1 MNYTLADVGWYSIS
15 TLRDQSLE
23 YHLASLRKFYPDIT
37 VYSVDN
43 NIGRYDIR
51 PVAEKYSSKILLN
64 DTLLS
69 LTVNQ
74 TKWSQELFKS
84 HRLLCFSADDV
95 TVFEGGF
102 IERAIELVNA
112 GAEIVSFA
120 TEQDPIAYIYTE
132 RYFRNVGFNIDMP
145 GKERT
150 DEDLRNRV
158 VGAYG
163 HFPQVGEYWR
173 ADPDFWRSRYV
184 GNPHIGKF
192 GKDDVNEKLQEYKN
206 AIN

>member
-1 MNYTLADVGWYSIS
+1 MNYTMADAGWYSIS

-23 YHLASLRKFYPDIT
+23 YHLSSLRKFYPDIT

-43 NIGRYDIR
+43 NVGKYNIR
-51 PVAEKYSSKILLN
+51 PVAEKYHSKVLTNTNLMP
-64 DTLLS
+64 

-74 TKWSQELFKS
+74 DRWSRELFTA

-102 IERAIELVNA
+102 IERAIDVINA

-120 TEQDPIAYIYTE
+120 TEQDPIAYIYTQ
-132 RYFRNVGFNIDMP
+132 RYFRDVGFNTSMP

-150 DEDLRNRV
+150 DLDLRNRV

-192 GKDDVNEKLQEYKN
+192 GKDDVNEKLEEYKN
-206 AIN
+206 AS

>member
-23 YHLASLRKFYPDIT
+23 YHLASLRKFYPDVT

-43 NIGRYDIR
+43 NVGKYDIQ
-51 PVAEKYSSKILLN
+51 PIAEKYHSKVLTNTYLMP
-64 DTLLS
+64 

-74 TKWSQELFKS
+74 DTWSRELFTA
-84 HRLLCFSADDV
+84 HQLLCFSADDV

-120 TEQDPIAYIYTE
+120 TEQDPIAYIYTQQ
-132 RYFRNVGFNIDMP
+132 YFNTVGFNINMP

-158 VGAYG
+158 ISAYG
-163 HFPQVGEYWR
+163 HFPQVGEYWS

-192 GKDDVNEKLQEYKN
+192 GKDDVNEKLEEYKN
-206 AIN
+206 AS